1 MSIVKCFFFPVNIIN
16 NMCNKNPF
24 VKVFG
29 TKLDCFLLHSTHL
42 SLTNLVSVYHNLSTS
57 LCKSVV
63 ISLEPVFLNMFN
75 DSTTCDMEGSEFEI
89 KDSMSSQIFK
99 TLVTLT
105 WDNFTV
111 PLSSHGKLGRTINAI
126 ILKKLL

>member
-1 MSIVKCFFFPVNIIN
+1 MFYFPVNIIN

-42 SLTNLVSVYHNLSTS
+42 SLTLNLVSVYRNLLTS

-63 ISLEPVFLNMFN
+63 ISNEPVFLNMFN
-75 DSTTCDMEGSEFEI
+75 DSKTCDMEGSEFEI
-89 KDSMSSQIFK
+89 KGSMSSQIFK

-105 WDNFTV
+105 WDIFTV